1 MKCVQSKSI
10 LQLTREWW
18 LARNVTRVKH
28 AGSWRVMLVGSLQD
42 KNVQSN
48 LSISWWLELATYPS
62 RESLAKTPCFEEK
75 WLFTFLLIPYYKYSY
90 THECKELPERILRE
104 TLKNNKTDSSTILYI
119 WFSKFLY
126 SHPLHCHTFERI
138 FSQILTSP
146 YSYQWEGY
154 LVLGKQFKR
163 EPIHLVDA
171 MGLLRDPIN

>member
-1 MKCVQSKSI
+1 MNCVQSKSI
-10 LQLTREWW
+10 SQLTREWW

-48 LSISWWLELATYPS
+48 LSISWRLELATYPS
-62 RESLAKTPCFEEK
+62 HESLAKTPCFEEK

-119 WFSKFLY
+119 WLFKFLY
-126 SHPLHCHTFERI
+126 FHPLHWQNLEKS

-146 YSYQWEGY
+146 YSYQWESY
-154 LVLGKQFKR
+154 LVLGKQFR
-163 EPIHLVDA
+163 EDQFIWL
-171 MGLLRDPIN
+171 M